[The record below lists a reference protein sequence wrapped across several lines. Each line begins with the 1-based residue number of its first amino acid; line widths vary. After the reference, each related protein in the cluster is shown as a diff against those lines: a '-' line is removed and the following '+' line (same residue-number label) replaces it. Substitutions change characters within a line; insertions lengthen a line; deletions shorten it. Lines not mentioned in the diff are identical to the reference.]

1 MKMILPGAVFV
12 LMLSVGMSLRHG
24 QMLAAYRRMTWSAW
38 LRLLLA
44 TFLVPPAIA
53 LLLGHI
59 FPLTLPEMAGLFM
72 VGVAP
77 GAPLMTR
84 NIAKKGFD
92 MHLAAGYQLWG
103 ALLIPVM
110 IPLVVFAAGKLLDR
124 DIWIPPHVLLREIAQ
139 KQFLPLL
146 LGMGFAYV
154 LPVMAAKLQPAMTMI
169 GNVVLTVAIVA
180 FLYKLGPTVLKALTL
195 WLPVAALVLAVG
207 SVLAIRFLLRADVLT
222 DRTLAICNA
231 NRHVGLAL
239 LLSGQYLHAKA
250 ALPAVAAYALVAP
263 LVMGATS
270 KWFHR
275 GESAECVM
283 RIQFARRVAQST
295 YVRAQDSGGV
305 RRRLGSASRVR

>member
-1 MKMILPGAVFV
+1 MKFILPGAVFL
-12 LMLSVGMSLRHG
+12 LMMSVGMSLRHD
-24 QMLAAYRRMTWSAW
+24 QMVAAYRRMTWLVW

-44 TFLVPPAIA
+44 TFIVPPAIA
-53 LLLGHI
+53 LLLPHI

-92 MHLAAGYQLWG
+92 MQLAAGYQLWG

-110 IPLVVFAAGKLLDR
+110 IPLVVFAAGRLFDR
-124 DIWIPPHVLLREIAQ
+124 TIWIPPRELLLQIAE

-146 LGMGFAYV
+146 VGMALAYL
-154 LPVMAAKLQPAMTMI
+154 LPAISAKLQPAMTMV

-180 FLYKLGPTVLKALTL
+180 FVFKLGPTVLKSLTL

-207 SVLAIRFLLRADVLT
+207 SVLAIRFLLRVDVLT

-239 LLSGQYLHAKA
+239 LLSGRYLNAKA

-263 LVMGATS
+263 FVMAATS

-275 GESAECVM
+275 GEKAEP
-283 RIQFARRVAQST
+283 AK
-295 YVRAQDSGGV
+295 G
-305 RRRLGSASRVR
+305 

>member
-1 MKMILPGAVFV
+1 MKFILPGAVFV
-12 LMLSVGMSLRHG
+12 LMMSVGMSLRHDK
-24 QMLAAYRRMTWSAW
+24 MLAAYRRMTWSAW

-44 TFLVPPAIA
+44 TFIVPPAIA
-53 LLLGHI
+53 LLLPHI
-59 FPLTLPEMAGLFM
+59 FPLTLAEMAGLFM

-110 IPLVVFAAGKLLDR
+110 IPLVVYTAGKLYDR
-124 DIWIPPHVLLREIAQ
+124 DIWIPPRVLLTEIAE

-146 LGMGFAYV
+146 LGMALAYLWPLV
-154 LPVMAAKLQPAMTMI
+154 AAKIQPAMTVI
-169 GNVVLTVAIVA
+169 GNVVLTVAIML
-180 FLYKLGPTVLKALTL
+180 FLYKMGPAALKALTP
-195 WLPVAALVLAVG
+195 WLPVAALALAVG

-250 ALPAVAAYALVAP
+250 ALPAVAAYALVDP
-263 LVMGATS
+263 FVMGATS

-275 GESAECVM
+275 GEKAGP
-283 RIQFARRVAQST
+283 VA
-295 YVRAQDSGGV
+295 A
-305 RRRLGSASRVR
+305 

>member
-1 MKMILPGAVFV
+1 MKFILPGAVFL
-12 LMLSVGMSLRHG
+12 LMMSVGMSLRHDK
-24 QMLAAYRRMTWSAW
+24 MIAAYRRMTWSAW

-44 TFLVPPAIA
+44 TFIVPPAIA
-53 LLLGHI
+53 LLLPHI

-72 VGVAP
+72 VGAAP

-110 IPLVVFAAGKLLDR
+110 IPLVVFATGKLYDR
-124 DIWIPPHVLLREIAQ
+124 DIWIPPRVLMTEIAE

-146 LGMGFAYV
+146 VGMALAYL
-154 LPVMAAKLQPAMTMI
+154 LPAVAAKLQPAMTVI
-169 GNVVLTVAIVA
+169 GNVVLTVAIVL
-180 FLYKLGPTVLKALTL
+180 FLFKMGPAALKALTP
-195 WLPVAALVLAVG
+195 WLPVAALLLAVG

-275 GESAECVM
+275 GEH
-283 RIQFARRVAQST
+283 VAQPA
-295 YVRAQDSGGV
+295 VA
-305 RRRLGSASRVR
+305 

>member
-1 MKMILPGAVFV
+1 MKLILPSAVFL
-12 LMLSVGMSLRHG
+12 LMLSIGMSLQYRKI
-24 QMLAAYRRMTWSAW
+24 LAGYRRMTWQVW
-38 LRLLLA
+38 TRLLLA
-44 TFLVPPAIA
+44 TFIVPPAIA
-53 LLLGHI
+53 LLLPHL

-72 VGVAP
+72 VAVAP

-103 ALLIPVM
+103 ALLTPIV
-110 IPLVVFAAGKLLDR
+110 IPLVVFAAGKLYDR
-124 DIWIPPHVLLREIAQ
+124 TIWIPPRVLLADIAE

-146 LGMGFAYV
+146 LGMA
-154 LPVMAAKLQPAMTMI
+154 MAHFWPAISAKLQPYMTMI

-180 FLYKLGPTVLKALTL
+180 FLFKLGPAVLKALTI
-195 WLPVAALVLAVG
+195 WLPLGALVLAVG

-239 LLSGQYLHAKA
+239 LLTGHFLRAER
-250 ALPAVAAYALVAP
+250 ALPAVAFYALIAP
-263 LVMGATS
+263 LVMAATS

-275 GESAECVM
+275 GEHA
-283 RIQFARRVAQST
+283 VAPA
-295 YVRAQDSGGV
+295 VA
-305 RRRLGSASRVR
+305 

>member
-1 MKMILPGAVFV
+1 MKMILPAAVFV
-12 LMLSVGMSLRHG
+12 LMLSVGMSLRHDK
-24 QMLAAYRRMTWSAW
+24 MLAAYRRMTWSAW

-44 TFLVPPAIA
+44 TFIVPPAIA
-53 LLLGHI
+53 LLLPHI
-59 FPLTLPEMAGLFM
+59 FPLTMAEMAGLFM

-92 MHLAAGYQLWG
+92 MQLAAGYQLWG

-110 IPLVVFAAGKLLDR
+110 IPLVVFAAGRFYDR
-124 DIWIPPHVLLREIAQ
+124 DIWIPPHVLLKEIAQ

-146 LGMGFAYV
+146 LGMALAYL
-154 LPVMAAKLQPAMTMI
+154 LPAIAAKLQPAMTVI

-180 FLYKLGPTVLKALTL
+180 FLFKMGPAALKALTP

-207 SVLAIRFLLRADVLT
+207 SVLAIRLLLWADVLT

-250 ALPAVAAYALVAP
+250 ALPAVAAYAIVAP
-263 LVMGATS
+263 FVMGATS

-275 GESAECVM
+275 GEKAEPVK
-283 RIQFARRVAQST
+283 A
-295 YVRAQDSGGV
+295 
-305 RRRLGSASRVR
+305 

>member
-1 MKMILPGAVFV
+1 MKFILPGAVFL
-12 LMLSVGMSLRHG
+12 LMMSVGMSLRHD
-24 QMLAAYRRMTWSAW
+24 QMVAAYRRMTWLVW

-44 TFLVPPAIA
+44 TFIVPPAIA
-53 LLLGHI
+53 LLLPHI

-92 MHLAAGYQLWG
+92 MQLAAGYQLWG

-110 IPLVVFAAGKLLDR
+110 IPLVVFVTGRLYDR
-124 DIWIPPHVLLREIAQ
+124 HIWIPPRVLLTEIAE

-146 LGMGFAYV
+146 VGMALAYL
-154 LPVMAAKLQPAMTMI
+154 LPAISAKLQPAMTMV

-180 FLYKLGPTVLKALTL
+180 FAFKLGPTVLKSLTL

-239 LLSGQYLHAKA
+239 LLSGRYLNAKA

-263 LVMGATS
+263 FVMAATS

-275 GESAECVM
+275 GEKAEP
-283 RIQFARRVAQST
+283 AK
-295 YVRAQDSGGV
+295 G
-305 RRRLGSASRVR
+305 